1 MRFRFILSAAAV
13 LLSPLASS
21 AHAQLPKGYTDVG
34 VVAGLGNIGNAGLAP
49 GARFERIIRDLP
61 EMGGGTLG
69 IGVGV
74 NYYSFSDRFG
84 TTRWN
89 TSYLPIGATGNYH
102 FKLANKKWDAF
113 VGAGLGFQIINCSY
127 SGPDGSGDLCGNSAL
142 YFIGRAGGRY
152 FYKPKIALYADAGA
166 GDAVLNVGA
175 TLKLR

>member
-1 MRFRFILSAAAV
+1 MSFRTIAAA
-13 LLSPLASS
+13 LLLALPV
-21 AHAQLPKGYTDVG
+21 ADAAAQLPKGYTDIG

-61 EMGGGTLG
+61 DLGGGTLG

-74 NYYSFSDRFG
+74 NYYSYSDRLG
-84 TTRWN
+84 TVGWD
-89 TSYLPIGATGNYH
+89 SSILPIGATGNYH

-113 VGAGLGFQIINCSY
+113 VGAGLGYQIINCSF
-127 SGPDGSGDLCGNSAL
+127 SGLGTSGDLCGNSAV

-152 FYKPKIALYADAGA
+152 FYRPNLALYADAGA
-166 GDAVLNVGA
+166 GDAALNIGA